1 MQKRACERERKRAMR
16 HNDVKA
22 KLRDGDLV
30 IGTMV
35 FEFNTSGIGT
45 IAANAGAEF
54 VVYDTE
60 HTGWGWETIGRMLA
74 ASPHAIVPLV
84 RVPATERSLLSR
96 PLDLGA
102 MGLMVPMVQS
112 ASQANN
118 IVEWSKYPPA
128 GVRGAAFGVAHDGYL
143 GLDNLETM
151 SSANAETLILAQ
163 IETVQG
169 LKNLD
174 EIAAVDEVDVLW
186 VGQFDL
192 TNSMGIPGQF
202 SHPDYLGALERVV
215 KAAAANGK
223 SAGFMATSVEEA
235 DQVVNLGFRALAYS
249 GDLWIYG
256 RALAQAIGTI
266 RAF

>member
-1 MQKRACERERKRAMR
+1 MR

-22 KLRDGDLV
+22 KLRHGDLV

-54 VVYDTE
+54 VIYDTE
-60 HTGWGWETIGRMLA
+60 HTGWGWETIGRLLA
-74 ASPHAIVPLV
+74 ASPPTMIPLV
-84 RVPATERSLLSR
+84 RVPSTERSLLSR

-112 ASQANN
+112 ARQAGNL
-118 IVEWSKYPPA
+118 VEWSKYPPV
-128 GVRGAAFGVAHDGYL
+128 GVRGAAFGIAHDGYL
-143 GLDNLETM
+143 GFDNLETM
-151 SSANAETLILAQ
+151 STANAETLILAQ
-163 IETVQG
+163 IETVEG

-174 EIAAVDEVDVLW
+174 EIAEVDGVDVLW

-202 SHPDYLGALERVV
+202 DHPNYLGALERVV
-215 KAAAANGK
+215 RAAEANGK
-223 SAGFMATSVEEA
+223 SAGFMATSVDEA
-235 DQVVNLGFRALAYS
+235 HQVVDLGFRALAYS
-249 GDLWIYG
+249 GDLWIYAK
-256 RALAQAIGTI
+256 ALAQAIGAI
-266 RAF
+266 RDF